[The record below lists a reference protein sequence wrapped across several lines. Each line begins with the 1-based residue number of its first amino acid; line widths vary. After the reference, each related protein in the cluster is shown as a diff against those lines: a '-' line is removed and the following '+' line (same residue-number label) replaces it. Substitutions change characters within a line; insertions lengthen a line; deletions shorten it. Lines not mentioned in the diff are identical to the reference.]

1 MLQFRKKFELVTK
14 KGPFSKSISLND
26 LVFSIYY
33 RCQYLLHHWKILAR
47 LTSTVQVL
55 SPSNNLWLWNA
66 LDDRFHEKKWKFIN
80 TATLCC
86 GQIDFFLT
94 RWPSGSLLAA
104 LAEIAKCALMTRF
117 YSVNVVYRYREI
129 IFLIEKKNSAG
140 YLIIF
145 GGKNISFF
153 FSSMICT
160 FSTIRVKRGIIVS
173 LKKDFLRKKD
183 FCVEVVVAVLSSS
196 RKKSC
201 TSHQSW

>member
-47 LTSTVQVL
+47 STSTIQVL

-66 LDDRFHEKKWKFIN
+66 LDDRFHEKKKWKFIN

-129 IFLIEKKNSAG
+129 IFLIEKKIPLDIWSFLEGKISA
-140 YLIIF
+140 
-145 GGKNISFF
+145 SFF
-153 FSSMICT
+153 
-160 FSTIRVKRGIIVS
+160 
-173 LKKDFLRKKD
+173 LPW
-183 FCVEVVVAVLSSS
+183 CVLLALLES
-196 RKKSC
+196 REEF
-201 TSHQSW
+201 